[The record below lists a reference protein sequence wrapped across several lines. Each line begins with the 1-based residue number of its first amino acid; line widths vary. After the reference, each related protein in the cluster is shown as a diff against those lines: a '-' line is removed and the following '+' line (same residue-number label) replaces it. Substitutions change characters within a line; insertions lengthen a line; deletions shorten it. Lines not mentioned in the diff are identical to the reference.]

1 MKTPIRILH
10 LEDSPR
16 DAELIRDKL
25 EADGLIVDV
34 QWADTREK
42 FETALAG
49 GVAFDLI
56 LCDYNLPG
64 FDGGS
69 ALVRA
74 REQQPAVPV
83 IMISGSLNEE
93 QAVQCLHRGATDYL
107 LKQQLERLPSA
118 VRRALQEA
126 KAQRRRLLADV
137 ALRESE
143 ARFRSMADSA
153 PVLIWMS
160 GVDKFCTYFNQPWLN
175 FTGRTLEQE
184 LGNGWAEGIHPDD
197 LARCVDVYTKAFDA
211 RRPFKMDYRQRH
223 GDGVYRW
230 LSGQGI
236 PRNAPQGGFQGYIG
250 TCIDIT
256 ERKCAEQLVQWEKSA
271 MELIV
276 SAAPLP
282 AVLDGLMLGLEKQ
295 MSGALCS
302 VLLLDAD
309 GAHLRHGAAPSLPPA
324 YCRLI
329 DGVAIGPAAGS
340 CGTAAYTNRQ
350 VIVTDIGTDPLW
362 ADYRALAAEHGLR
375 ACWSTPFHSG
385 GEKIIGTFAVYYR
398 EPRSPAPA
406 ELELI
411 ERAKRIVS
419 IAVERKQAAEA
430 LRGSQDRLTAI
441 INSVDGIVWEAD
453 AATFRF
459 TFVSPRA
466 ERLLGYPSGRW
477 IDDPTFWADHIHPD
491 DREQAV
497 RYCVECTEQGRNH
510 EFEYRMLTADDRTIW
525 LRDIVTV
532 AVEPGRPIMLR
543 GIMVDITER
552 KRAEQQIRE
561 QAEILEFASE
571 AIIITGLDHRA
582 TFWNRGAER
591 LYGRSAAE
599 ALGRTAKQLFD
610 ETVFARMVAA
620 RNEIRRHG
628 EWKGEIT
635 QHDKAGRPVF
645 VEIRAYLVR
654 NDAGQPRAFLYLVSD
669 ITENKKL
676 TEQLQHAQRLE
687 SLGMLAA
694 GIAHDF
700 NNALAPII
708 MCGPLLRSH
717 VSDPRCHHYL
727 DLIEKS
733 AERSVALVRQLLSF
747 ARGASGESL
756 LLQIRHVLREVL
768 ELAEATFP
776 KSIRVESHL
785 PGDLRP
791 VQGNATQLHQIF
803 LNLCVNARDAMPSG
817 GELTLTAANR
827 TLDSATAAEIPD
839 ARPGAYVT
847 VEVRDTGTGI
857 PPEVLTQIWEPFYTT
872 KGEGK
877 GTGLGL
883 STVRG
888 ILQTCGGFATV
899 QTHAGRGTTFT
910 VYLPAAAEHRADG
923 GTAHPYLIPSAQ
935 GEGELILVVDDEE
948 PVRLIAAEI
957 LRRHGYQ
964 VITAGDGAE
973 AIAVFAPRAADV
985 RLLLTDLQM
994 PMLGGAALATA
1005 LRRLQPGLPVVAMS
1019 GANSRGSAPHQE
1031 FMAAFLAKPFKV
1043 ETLLAIVRQTLDEAP
1058 PPAVSPSG

>member
-1 MKTPIRILH
+1 MNAPIRILH
-10 LEDSPR
+10 LEDNPR
-16 DAELIRDKL
+16 DAEIIRAKL
-25 EADGLIVDV
+25 EAAGLGVDV
-34 QWADTREK
+34 RWVDTREK
-42 FETALAG
+42 FEAAVAG
-49 GVAFDLI
+49 GGAFDLI
-56 LCDYNLPG
+56 LCDYNLPD
-64 FDGGS
+64 FDGKS
-69 ALVRA
+69 ALARA
-74 REQQPAVPV
+74 REQQPAAPV

-126 KAQRRRLLADV
+126 KAQRRRLQTDE

-143 ARFRSMADSA
+143 ARFRNMADSA

-211 RRPFKMDYRQRH
+211 RQPFKMDYRQRH

-419 IAVERKQAAEA
+419 IAVER
-430 LRGSQDRLTAI
+430 R
-441 INSVDGIVWEAD
+441 
-453 AATFRF
+453 
-459 TFVSPRA
+459 
-466 ERLLGYPSGRW
+466 
-477 IDDPTFWADHIHPD
+477 
-491 DREQAV
+491 
-497 RYCVECTEQGRNH
+497 
-510 EFEYRMLTADDRTIW
+510 
-525 LRDIVTV
+525 
-532 AVEPGRPIMLR
+532 
-543 GIMVDITER
+543 
-552 KRAEQQIRE
+552 RAEQQIHE

-599 ALGRTAKQLFD
+599 ALGLTAKQLFD

-645 VEIRAYLVR
+645 VEVRAYLVR
-654 NDAGQPRAFLYLVSD
+654 NEAGQPRAFLYLGTD
-669 ITENKKL
+669 ITENKQL

-827 TLDSATAAEIPD
+827 TLDSAIAAEIPD

-857 PPEVLTQIWEPFYTT
+857 PPEVLAQIWEPFYTT

-985 RLLLTDLQM
+985 RLLLSDLQL

>member
-1 MKTPIRILH
+1 MNAPIRILH
-10 LEDSPR
+10 LEDNPR

-42 FETALAG
+42 FEAAVAG
-49 GVAFDLI
+49 GGAFDLI
-56 LCDYNLPG
+56 LCDYNLPD
-64 FDGGS
+64 FDGKS
-69 ALVRA
+69 ALARA
-74 REQQPAVPV
+74 REQQPAAPV
-83 IMISGSLNEE
+83 IMISGPMNEE
-93 QAVQCLHRGATDYL
+93 QAVQCLQGGATDYL
-107 LKQQLERLPSA
+107 LKQRLDRLPSA

-126 KAQRRRLLADV
+126 KAQRRRLQADE

-160 GVDKFCTYFNQPWLN
+160 GVDKFRTYFNQPWLN

-211 RRPFKMDYRQRH
+211 RQPFKMDYRQRH

-230 LSGQGI
+230 LSDQGI

-256 ERKCAEQLVQWEKSA
+256 ERKCAEQLVQWEKST

-295 MSGALCS
+295 MPGALCS

-309 GAHLRHGAAPSLPPA
+309 GAHLRRGAAPSLPPA

-362 ADYRALAAEHGLR
+362 ADNRALAAEHGLR

-419 IAVERKQAAEA
+419 IAVER
-430 LRGSQDRLTAI
+430 R
-441 INSVDGIVWEAD
+441 
-453 AATFRF
+453 
-459 TFVSPRA
+459 
-466 ERLLGYPSGRW
+466 
-477 IDDPTFWADHIHPD
+477 
-491 DREQAV
+491 
-497 RYCVECTEQGRNH
+497 
-510 EFEYRMLTADDRTIW
+510 
-525 LRDIVTV
+525 
-532 AVEPGRPIMLR
+532 
-543 GIMVDITER
+543 
-552 KRAEQQIRE
+552 RAEQQIHE

-599 ALGRTAKQLFD
+599 ALGLTAKQLFD

-635 QHDKAGRPVF
+635 QHDKAGHPVF
-645 VEIRAYLVR
+645 VEVRAYLVR
-654 NDAGQPRAFLYLVSD
+654 DAGGQPRAFLYLVAD
-669 ITENKKL
+669 ITEKKRL
-676 TEQLQHAQRLE
+676 MEQLQHTQRME

-727 DLIEKS
+727 DVIEKS

-957 LRRHGYQ
+957 LHRHGYQ